1 MLSTA
6 IDLQPTLVGQG
17 IYLRPLTL
25 EDHDALYQVANDP
38 LVWEQHPSPLRY
50 KRDVFDAQI
59 FSTGLVLFHGTL
71 ITFDVLISSVT

>member
-1 MLSTA
+1 MLSAA

-17 IYLRPLTL
+17 IYLRSLTL
-25 EDHDALYQVANDP
+25 DDHDALYQVANDP
-38 LVWEQHPSPLRY
+38 LVCEQHPSPLRY
-50 KRDVFDAQI
+50 KHDVFDAQI